1 MTLENHAQTEDR
13 TITFKSPVREVE
25 GNKYMT
31 DVKGSLVPVELV
43 KDQDKLEDDT
53 VRRVIAFAHDL
64 SAQVA
69 RFHGHCFE
77 DIGALEALIAEKYDA
92 KLGGRKGNMTL
103 MSYDGTM
110 KIQVQVADHI
120 DFGSELQTAK
130 SLIDECLIEWSA
142 DSRPEI
148 RALITSAFNTDR
160 EGQVNRAD
168 IFMLLRMKINDER
181 WQKAME
187 AIRDAMRV
195 VGSKTYIRFYQRE
208 NGAAK
213 WQAITIDLA
222 KV

>member
-213 WQAITIDLA
+213 WQAITIDMA

>member
-1 MTLENHAQTEDR
+1 MTLDNHAQNEDR
-13 TITFKSPVREVE
+13 TVHIESPIREVD
-25 GNKYMT
+25 GNNYMT
-31 DVKGSLVPVELV
+31 NIKGSLVPVEVV
-43 KDQDKLEDDT
+43 KEKDKIEDVV
-53 VRRVIAFAHDL
+53 VRKIIAFAHDL

-120 DFGSELQTAK
+120 DFGSELQVAK

-148 RALITSAFNTDR
+148 RAIITSAFNTDK

-168 IFMLLRMKINDER
+168 IFMLLRMDIKDER
-181 WQKAME
+181 WIKAME
-187 AIRDAMRV
+187 AIRDAIRV

-208 NGAAK
+208 NGASK